1 MRKSIVTC
9 LAALAASVAFAAPAA
24 AEDAIT
30 ASVTVSYADL
40 DVTAPADAAK
50 LDQRIEAAAED
61 VCVKPDIRDLK
72 AMASWQ
78 ACKDGAVAG
87 AQEQLSLLAPFD
99 SIELASA
106 F

>member
-9 LAALAASVAFAAPAA
+9 LAALAVSAAFAAPAA
-24 AEDAIT
+24 AAEAVT
-30 ASVTVSYADL
+30 ASIAVPYGDL
-40 DVTAPADAAK
+40 DLTVPADAAK

-61 VCVKPDIRDLK
+61 ICAKPDIRDLK
-72 AMASWQ
+72 AMSAWQ